1 MFNFLK
7 EKIKKI
13 YNTFTTKA
21 SSLFS
26 RTQIDEDFIK
36 ELEVLLISADT
47 GPATTKAIINQLVN
61 DIKSQKIKT
70 VEDIKKALHA
80 LLLDILSSTQSIGV
94 NPDPKVLLLMGINGS
109 GKTTFAAKI
118 AKKLKDSGKRVL
130 LVAADTFRAAA
141 TNQLNEW
148 ALRANVDIFIGKENQ
163 DPASV
168 VFDACKKFKDGGYDH
183 LIIDTAGRLQ
193 SKVNLM
199 RELEKIKK
207 IIERFVP
214 SDELASWLVIDSML
228 GQNSFEQAKLFN
240 ESTNLNG
247 IVLTK
252 LDGTGKGGIVFA
264 ITKELKLPIIY
275 VTFGEGAE
283 DMKAF
288 NPEEYVSSL
297 LAE

>member
-7 EKIKKI
+7 EKIIKI

-36 ELEVLLISADT
+36 DLEVLLISSDT
-47 GPATTKAIINQLVN
+47 GPATTKNIINKLTA
-61 DIKSQKIKT
+61 DIKSQKITT
-70 VEDIKKALHA
+70 VEDIKKALHSQ
-80 LLLDILSSTQSIGV
+80 LLDILVLAQNKEIKIE
-94 NPDPKVLLLMGINGS
+94 PKVLLVVGINGS
-109 GKTTFAAKI
+109 GKTTFAAKLG
-118 AKKLKDSGKRVL
+118 KKINDSGKRVL

-141 TNQLNEW
+141 THQLKEW
-148 ALRANVDIFIGKENQ
+148 ATKTNVDIFIGKENQ

-168 VFDACKKFKDGGYDH
+168 VFDACKKFKEEGYDN

-193 SKVNLM
+193 TKVNLM

-207 IIERFVP
+207 IIERFVTA
-214 SDELASWLVIDSML
+214 DELAAWLVIDSML

-240 ESTNLNG
+240 ESTKLNG
-247 IVLTK
+247 LVLTK

-264 ITKELKLPIIY
+264 ITSELKLPIMY
-275 VTFGEGAE
+275 VTFGENAE
-283 DMKAF
+283 DIKVF
-288 NPEEYVSSL
+288 DSEEYISNL
-297 LAE
+297 LS